1 MKSKSAKLLDLVLSF
16 GIGSDRAVV
25 LPDGGNTTSL
35 FNSYVNAHVPPCL
48 AIWRVDKHESAFQS
62 KVGEVFMAPNAV
74 VVSRDGGV
82 IDLYFLD

>member
-25 LPDGGNTTSL
+25 LPDGGNSASL
-35 FNSYVNAHVPPCL
+35 FNSYVNTHVPPCL
-48 AIWRVDKHESAFQS
+48 AIWRVDKHEPAFRS
-62 KVGEVFMAPNAV
+62 GDGEILMAPDAL
-74 VVSRDGGV
+74 VVSSDGEM